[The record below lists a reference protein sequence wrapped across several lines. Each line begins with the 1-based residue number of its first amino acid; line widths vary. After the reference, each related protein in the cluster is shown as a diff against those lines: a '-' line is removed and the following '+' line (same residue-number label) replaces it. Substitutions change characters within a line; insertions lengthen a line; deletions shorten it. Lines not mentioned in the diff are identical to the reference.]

1 MRGHFWKSLYTY
13 HMRNS
18 ATDRYLG
25 MYVLAAAVTVSLFVS
40 PWNSLDPVNLP
51 KLFLLSILGFIAGGF
66 AISRVDFLFAKKN
79 RLLIGLLFLFV
90 FQLILVIALDERTF
104 AFKFYGTSA
113 RNTGGLAYLALSLLL
128 LGSAVSASQVL
139 MRRYSIALVLAGF
152 IAAIYGLF
160 QWRGIDFYEFD
171 NAFATNVFGPFG
183 NPNFQSAFMGISATV
198 AMTWLIFSRVKPL
211 FKLALGLFVLIALFN
226 ISKSSEQGYLTLAAG
241 FAASLIVYLFATGK
255 KVYGVGVLL
264 LAVIGGLLVFL
275 GIFNKGPIADLIY
288 KSSLQA
294 RGFYWQAA
302 LKMMAGHPFA
312 GVGMDGFGD
321 WYLRSRTQEIADFN
335 AGISADTAH
344 NIPLD
349 IGSGG
354 GVPLLLIYLALILLT
369 LVSIIRVV
377 KRSNGFDLIF
387 TSIVGA
393 WVAYQAQSL
402 ISINQ
407 LGLGVWGWTLTGL
420 IIGFELNTRDKVDQA
435 TSGTSQKVKGKTEQ
449 ISALAV
455 VATFLFG
462 GIGIAAAVPP
472 YSAAG
477 KFYKALQSG
486 DAEVIQPAAY
496 LKPYDRT
503 RFFYVARILIDNKL
517 DERALSVLRDATKIY
532 PDSFALWQIWASVP
546 TAPANEIAKAKAE
559 MKRLDPF
566 NPEWK

>member
-1 MRGHFWKSLYTY
+1 
-13 HMRNS
+13 MRNS

-25 MYVLAAAVTVSLFVS
+25 MYVLAAVVTVSLFVS

-79 RLLIGLLFLFV
+79 RLLISLVFLFIL
-90 FQLILVIALDERTF
+90 QLVLVIALDERTF

-139 MRRYSIALVLAGF
+139 MQRYSIALVLAGC

-160 QWRGIDFYEFD
+160 QWRGFDFYEFD
-171 NAFATNVFGPFG
+171 NAYATNVFGPFG

-211 FKLALGLFVLIALFN
+211 FKVALALFVLIALFN
-226 ISKSSEQGYLTLAAG
+226 ISQSSEQGYLTLAAG

-255 KVYGVGVLL
+255 KVFCAGVFS
-264 LAVIGGLLVFL
+264 LALIGALFVFL

-294 RGFYWQAA
+294 RGFYWQVA
-302 LKMMAGHPFA
+302 LKMITEHPIT

-335 AGISADTAH
+335 AGLSPDTAH

-354 GVPLLLIYLALILLT
+354 GTPLLLIYLGLTLLA
-369 LVSIIRVV
+369 LVSIARLV

-420 IIGFELNTRDKVDQA
+420 IIGYELNSRNEFDQA
-435 TSGTSQKVKGKTEQ
+435 RSGTSRKVKSKTEQ

-455 VATFLFG
+455 VSTFLFG

-477 KFYKALQSG
+477 KFYTALQSV

-496 LKPYDRT
+496 LKPYDRS
-503 RFFYVARILIDNKL
+503 RFLFVAQILVDNKL
-517 DERALSVLRDATKIY
+517 DNRAIQVLSDASLIY
-532 PDSFALWQIWASVP
+532 PDSFDLWRIWSIIP
-546 TAPANEIAKAKAE
+546 TATPDQIAKAKFE

-566 NPEWK
+566 NRDLK